1 MSNQYTKALSEDVR
15 EKLFN
20 LQELVDGFSRSHE
33 FTEGN
38 YLDFCK
44 LMVNDEGKGLYN
56 QIIKMIELLNGERG
70 ILRATRTARSSGNRI
85 TRAQILARAND
96 PEDHHYTFCPK
107 CSRPMMRSYLKQHQR
122 DSFICREV
130 KIGRIAT
137 QEIGNRTSIRIGQ
150 KICNDLPHDEND
162 SDVEEGDIL

>member
-1 MSNQYTKALSEDVR
+1 MNQYTKALSEDVR

-20 LQELVDGFSRSHE
+20 LQELVEGFNQSHT

-38 YLDFCK
+38 YLDFCR
-44 LMVNDEGKGLYN
+44 LMVNDEGKGLYS
-56 QIIKMIELLNGERG
+56 QIIKMIELLNGEGG
-70 ILRATRTARSSGNRI
+70 ILRATRTARNSGNRI
-85 TRAQILARAND
+85 TRAQILERANN
-96 PEDHHYTFCPK
+96 PEDLMYTFCPK
-107 CSRPMMRSYLKQHQR
+107 CSRPMMRSYMKQHQR

-137 QEIGNRTSIRIGQ
+137 QEIGNRLSARIGH

-162 SDVEEGDIL
+162 SDVEDQDIL

>member
-20 LQELVDGFSRSHE
+20 LQELVDEASRAHK

-44 LMVNDEGKGLYN
+44 FMVDDEGKGLYT

-70 ILRATRTARSSGNRI
+70 LLTMTRTARNSGARI
-85 TRAQILARAND
+85 TRAQVLARAND
-96 PEDHHYTFCPK
+96 REDHTYTFCPK
-107 CSRPMMRSYLKQHQR
+107 CSRPMMKSYMKKHQQ

-150 KICNDLPHDEND
+150 RICDQLPYDEND
-162 SDVEEGDIL
+162 SDVEDEHIL